1 MNTRLTPEVTDR
13 TRPAGAKQGELEFRA
28 LMNAAVDAV
37 IVIDHLGKVEEFS
50 LAAERM
56 FGYRPDEV
64 AGARSYHAV
73 ISLAWPLGP
82 RRSRAA
88 AQVRSGEAA
97 ISLHLPGGAGGGG
110 AAQVLVEV

>member
-37 IVIDHLGKVEEFS
+37 IVIDHRGIVEEFS

-64 AGARSYHAV
+64 IGRNVAMLMPEADRRAHDRHLERHSALY
-73 ISLAWPLGP
+73 P
-82 RRSRAA
+82 R
-88 AQVRSGEAA
+88 
-97 ISLHLPGGAGGGG
+97 HF
-110 AAQVLVEV
+110 